1 MQIYYLLFL
10 EVRSLKEILQGSRQ
24 GISNADFLLSAPLL
38 QLLQAGHSPW
48 PLDPTAPVSAFIA

>member
-10 EVRSLKEILQGSRQ
+10 EVRSPKEILQGWRQ
-24 GISNADFLLSAPLL
+24 NISNADFLLSAPLL

-48 PLDPTAPVSAFIA
+48 SLDPMALVSAFIT